1 MLSMSGYK
9 NFYAIARLLQAIL
22 IIKQNIYRI
31 VNPVVEGMYRQC
43 PEEHFKR
50 RWNDQRMTIIKC
62 LRKLVIDFTGKNNGS
77 VTVEASL
84 VLPIFIFA
92 MLSVYSMAGSMKTK
106 AVIYEAFMETGEYL
120 GEYQYLYGRG
130 DGQNAINIGAAALKF
145 RDYLDDK
152 ENVDSYVLGGRSG
165 IVFIRA
171 YYDESDGYVYMDCA
185 YDLKVDVPLF
195 GSVNI
200 PVTESLRQ
208 KAYVGRLVDEEAGNE
223 QDPYVYIAENGT
235 VCHKSRHC
243 TYIKLSIREASL
255 ESVKGAYSPC
265 ELCVKRSGGRQTVYV
280 TDYGD
285 RYHNSLACSGLK
297 RTVYR
302 VKKSETELPYC
313 SKCGG

>member
-1 MLSMSGYK
+1 
-9 NFYAIARLLQAIL
+9 
-22 IIKQNIYRI
+22 
-31 VNPVVEGMYRQC
+31 
-43 PEEHFKR
+43 
-50 RWNDQRMTIIKC
+50 
-62 LRKLVIDFTGKNNGS
+62 
-77 VTVEASL
+77 
-84 VLPIFIFA
+84 
-92 MLSVYSMAGSMKTK
+92 
-106 AVIYEAFMETGEYL
+106 METGEYL

-223 QDPYVYIAENGT
+223 QDPYVYIAEMVRYAISQDT
-235 VCHKSRHC
+235 VH
-243 TYIKLSIREASL
+243 ILSCLSGKPHWSLLRGHTLPVNCVLREVEA
-255 ESVKGAYSPC
+255 
-265 ELCVKRSGGRQTVYV
+265 GRQ
-280 TDYGD
+280 
-285 RYHNSLACSGLK
+285 CM
-297 RTVYR
+297 
-302 VKKSETELPYC
+302 
-313 SKCGG
+313 

>member
-1 MLSMSGYK
+1 M
-9 NFYAIARLLQAIL
+9 
-22 IIKQNIYRI
+22 
-31 VNPVVEGMYRQC
+31 
-43 PEEHFKR
+43 
-50 RWNDQRMTIIKC
+50 
-62 LRKLVIDFTGKNNGS
+62 IDFTGKNNGS

-165 IVFIRA
+165 IVFISA

>member
-1 MLSMSGYK
+1 M
-9 NFYAIARLLQAIL
+9 A
-22 IIKQNIYRI
+22 IIKYL
-31 VNPVVEGMYRQC
+31 
-43 PEEHFKR
+43 K
-50 RWNDQRMTIIKC
+50 
-62 LRKLVIDFTGKNNGS
+62 KLLMDFVGKNNGS
-77 VTVEASL
+77 ATVEASL
-84 VLPIFIFA
+84 ILPIFIFA

-120 GEYQYLYGRG
+120 GEYQYLYSKA
-130 DGQNAINIGAAALKF
+130 DGQAVINIGAAVLKF
-145 RDYLDDK
+145 RGYLDDK
-152 ENVDSYVLGGRSG
+152 ESVDNYVLGGSNG
-165 IVFIRA
+165 IVFTRA
-171 YYDESDGYVYMDCA
+171 YYDESDGYVYADCV
-185 YDLKVDVPLF
+185 YDLKVDIPLF

-208 KAYVGRLVDEEAGNE
+208 KAYVGRLVDEDGSNE

-255 ESVKGAYSPC
+255 ESVKGSYSPC

-302 VKKSETELPYC
+302 VRKSETELPYC